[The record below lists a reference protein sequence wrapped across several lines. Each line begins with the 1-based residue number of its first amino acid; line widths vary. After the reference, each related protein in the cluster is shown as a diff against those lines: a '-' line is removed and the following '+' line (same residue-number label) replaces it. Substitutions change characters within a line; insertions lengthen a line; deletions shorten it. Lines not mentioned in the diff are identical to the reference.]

1 MTTRWILAA
10 LAGIALAVATAPN
23 TWADPDT
30 ATTSNPLWGK
40 ADNRTETDDG
50 SPEAGEKQGKNG
62 FGSKRFDSGS
72 LFAQSLVAV
81 LVILVLGGAAIF
93 VVKRLLPRLGVSHGR
108 RINVLETVYL
118 GTRKSL
124 HLVQVADRTLLVGDT
139 RERLGLLAD
148 LTGSAGLDDMPR
160 AAPVRRKK
168 PEFVLPAD
176 DTEEN

>member
-30 ATTSNPLWGK
+30 ITTSKSLWGN
-40 ADNRTETDDG
+40 DGNRTETDDG
-50 SPEAGEKQGKNG
+50 STEADEKQGKNG

-72 LFAQSLVAV
+72 LFAQSLAAV

-93 VVKRLLPRLGVSHGR
+93 VVKRLLPRFGVSHGR

-118 GTRKSL
+118 GSRKSL
-124 HLVQVADRTLLVGDT
+124 HLVQAGGRTLLVGDT

-148 LTGSAGLDDMPR
+148 LTGSVDLDDPPH

-168 PEFVLPAD
+168 PQFVIPAAD
-176 DTEEN
+176 PEGN

>member
-23 TWADPDT
+23 TWADPNA
-30 ATTSNPLWGK
+30 ATTPRPLWVK
-40 ADNRTETDDG
+40 ADDRPETDGDA
-50 SPEAGEKQGKNG
+50 PDPDEKQGKNG

-72 LFAQSLVAV
+72 LFAQSLGAV

-93 VVKRLLPRLGVSHGR
+93 VVKRLLPRFGVSHGR

-118 GTRKSL
+118 GSRKSL

-148 LTGSAGLDDMPR
+148 LTGSVDLDDTPR
-160 AAPVRRKK
+160 AAPLRRKK
-168 PEFVLPAD
+168 PEFVIPAAD
-176 DTEEN
+176 LEEN

>member
-10 LAGIALAVATAPN
+10 LAGIALVVATAPN
-23 TWADPDT
+23 TWADPNT
-30 ATTSNPLWGK
+30 ATTARPLWGK
-40 ADNRTETDDG
+40 ADDRPETD
-50 SPEAGEKQGKNG
+50 EKQDKTG

-72 LFAQSLVAV
+72 LFAQSLAAV

-93 VVKRLLPRLGVSHGR
+93 IVKRVLPRFGISQGR

-118 GTRKSL
+118 GSRKSL

-148 LTGSAGLDDMPR
+148 LTGSAGLDDMPC

-168 PEFVLPAD
+168 PQFVIPAAD
-176 DTEEN
+176 PEEN